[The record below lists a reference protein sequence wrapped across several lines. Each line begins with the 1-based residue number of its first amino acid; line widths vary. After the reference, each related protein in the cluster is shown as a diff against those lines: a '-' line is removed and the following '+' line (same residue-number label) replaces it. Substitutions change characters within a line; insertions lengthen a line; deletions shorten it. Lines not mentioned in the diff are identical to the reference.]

1 MKPFV
6 VDVFKT
12 DSKNNVTKRC
22 LESETLENAKH
33 LMEVHSQTSDV
44 TRIVVSQRAGTRF
57 TRLDKKYV
65 WKGYGILRTPL
76 LRMVRPKGGMQTVHL
91 TSQPIPGW

>member
-6 VDVFKT
+6 VDVFST
-12 DSKNNVTKRC
+12 DSKNRITKKR
-22 LESETLENAKH
+22 LESETLDNAVH
-33 LMEVHSQTSDV
+33 MMEVHSQTSDV

-65 WKGYGILRTPL
+65 WTR
-76 LRMVRPKGGMQTVHL
+76 GME
-91 TSQPIPGW
+91 S

>member
-12 DSKNNVTKRC
+12 DSKNNVTKRR
-22 LESETLENAKH
+22 LESETLVNAKH

-44 TRIVVSQRAGTRF
+44 TRIVVSQRAGARF
-57 TRLDKKYV
+57 ARLDKKYV
-65 WKGYGILRTPL
+65 WTR
-76 LRMVRPKGGMQTVHL
+76 GME
-91 TSQPIPGW
+91 S

>member
-12 DSKNNVTKRC
+12 DSKNNVTKRR

-44 TRIVVSQRAGTRF
+44 TMIVVFQRAGTRF

-65 WKGYGILRTPL
+65 WTR
-76 LRMVRPKGGMQTVHL
+76 GME
-91 TSQPIPGW
+91 S